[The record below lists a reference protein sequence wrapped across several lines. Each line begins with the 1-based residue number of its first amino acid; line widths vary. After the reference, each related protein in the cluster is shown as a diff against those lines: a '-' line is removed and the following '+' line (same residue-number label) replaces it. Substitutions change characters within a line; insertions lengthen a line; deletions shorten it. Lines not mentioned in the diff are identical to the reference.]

1 MSLIIRDFLRKS
13 LNSVVLSK
21 LNYSQFAYKDFAYDN
36 GTDSGTLTN
45 RFVKH
50 IALSNIGS
58 TSLTKYEIKYPQFYP
73 CNNLDHFTSEIRKIK
88 INQIPKLIFFTY
100 TYKTNADVNK
110 FVGVI
115 NEIDRE
121 CMARLNEME
130 LDDIL
135 AVLYSF
141 MYTIPNKITKLD
153 FYRHGIQQCLKLF
166 NENSTKNQFVQVC
179 FYLGLWKK
187 NRISTDLM
195 RTFMEE
201 NLNKFIDEL
210 SSTDFAIVS
219 NSAFRTSTLIDV
231 PEFSKKLESHIIEMK
246 DISIPMLVTFIKS
259 ARHNRIR
266 SPEINE
272 KIRNLILNSEIPSIE
287 LTGFVHL
294 FAYFA
299 DARTKDDELIKFL
312 AKECMKS
319 IRKESENLEN
329 HEKISTPIRPK
340 DLSLLLWSASQLNCN
355 CIDEHDAEILLNLIF
370 SKIDK
375 LEYRW
380 SIDELI
386 DSTLSLW
393 TMNYKSSELVE
404 QIMGLPEFN
413 RPTNPEKIKIDSRKK
428 LLLACF
434 EIEGSSKITKKS
446 FEESFGAARFL
457 TDKRIELKRVFNIL
471 MELKEEFGIKQILYV
486 TQVKHLNMAGILV
499 DFGDSKLN
507 FEIFDKTN
515 TLEDLSTPTG
525 LFQMK
530 MRLLNKAGSNV
541 AEVRMKKNY

>member
-13 LNSVVLSK
+13 LNSVVFSK
-21 LNYSQFAYKDFAYDN
+21 INYSQFAYKDFAYDN
-36 GTDSGTLTN
+36 TTDSGALIN

-73 CNNLDHFTSEIRKIK
+73 CNNLDHFTSEIRRIK

-121 CMARLNEME
+121 CMARLNDME

-141 MYTIPNKITKLD
+141 MFTIPNKVTKLD
-153 FYRHGIQQCLKLF
+153 FYKQGIQQCLRLF
-166 NENSTKNQFVQVC
+166 NEKSTKNQFVQVC

-195 RTFMEE
+195 KSFMEE
-201 NLNKFIDEL
+201 NLYKFIDDM
-210 SSTDFAIVS
+210 SSTDFAIVA
-219 NSAFRTSTLIDV
+219 NSAFRTSTLV
-231 PEFSKKLESHIIEMK
+231 GGPEFSNKLISQILEM
-246 DISIPMLVTFIKS
+246 DAVNIPILVTLIKS
-259 ARHNRIR
+259 ARHNKIR
-266 SPEINE
+266 SPEIY
-272 KIRNLILNSEIPSIE
+272 KKLRNILLNSDISSID

-299 DARTKDDELIKFL
+299 DARTKDDELIQFI
-312 AKECMKS
+312 ARESMKS
-319 IRKESENLEN
+319 VRKEYESIDNEVRVA
-329 HEKISTPIRPK
+329 TPIRPK
-340 DLSLLLWSASQLNCN
+340 DLSLLLWASSHLNCN
-355 CIDEHDAEILLNLIF
+355 CLDEHDAEILLNLIF
-370 SKIDK
+370 QKIDK

-380 SIDELI
+380 NIDDLI

-393 TMNYKSSELVE
+393 IMNYKSSELVDH
-404 QIMGLPEFN
+404 IMQLPEFN
-413 RPTNPEKIKIDSRKK
+413 RSTNPDRIKIDSRKK
-428 LLLACF
+428 LLLSCF
-434 EIEGSSKITKKS
+434 EIEGSSGITKKS
-446 FEESFGAARFL
+446 FEESFGAPKFL
-457 TDKRIELKRVFNIL
+457 TEKRTDLNKVYNCLKELQ
-471 MELKEEFGIKQILYV
+471 EEFGIKNVSYV
-486 TQVKHLNMAGILV
+486 SQVKHLNIAGILV

-507 FEIFDKTN
+507 FEIFDKSN
-515 TLEDLSTPTG
+515 TLENLSTPTG
-525 LFQMK
+525 LFQLK
-530 MRLLNKAGSNV
+530 IRLLNKAGSNV
-541 AEVRMKKNY
+541 AEV

>member
-36 GTDSGTLTN
+36 GTDSGTLIN

-50 IALSNIGS
+50 IALNNIGS

-73 CNNLDHFTSEIRKIK
+73 CNSLDHFSSEIRKIK

-100 TYKTNADVNK
+100 TYKSNADVNK

-153 FYRHGIQQCLKLF
+153 FYKQGIQQCLRLF
-166 NENSTKNQFVQVC
+166 NENSTKNHFVQIC

-246 DISIPMLVTFIKS
+246 EINLPMLVTLIKS

-272 KIRNLILNSEIPSIE
+272 KIRNFILNSEISSIE

-299 DARTKDDELIKFL
+299 DARTKDDKLIKFI
-312 AKECMKS
+312 AKESMKS
-319 IRKESENLEN
+319 IRKESENIEN
-329 HEKISTPIRPK
+329 HVKIPTPIRPK

-404 QIMGLPEFN
+404 QIIGLPEFN
-413 RPTNPEKIKIDSRKK
+413 RPTNPDKIKIDSRKK
-428 LLLACF
+428 LLLACS

-446 FEESFGAARFL
+446 FEETFGAARFL

-471 MELKEEFGIKQILYV
+471 MELKEEFGIKHVMYV
-486 TQVKHLNMAGILV
+486 AQVKHLNMAGILV

-530 MRLLNKAGSNV
+530 IRLLNKAGLNV
-541 AEVRMKKNY
+541 AEV

>member
-36 GTDSGTLTN
+36 GTDSGTLIN

-73 CNNLDHFTSEIRKIK
+73 CNSLDHFSSEIRKIK

-100 TYKTNADVNK
+100 TYKSNADVNK

-153 FYRHGIQQCLKLF
+153 FYKQGIQQCLRLF
-166 NENSTKNQFVQVC
+166 NENSTKNHFVQIC

-246 DISIPMLVTFIKS
+246 EINLPMLVTLIKS

-272 KIRNLILNSEIPSIE
+272 KIRNFILNSEISSIE

-299 DARTKDDELIKFL
+299 DARTKDDKLIKFI
-312 AKECMKS
+312 AKESMKS
-319 IRKESENLEN
+319 IRKESENIEN
-329 HEKISTPIRPK
+329 HVKIPTPIRPK

-404 QIMGLPEFN
+404 KIIGLPEFN
-413 RPTNPEKIKIDSRKK
+413 RPTNPDKIKIDSRKK
-428 LLLACF
+428 LLLACS

-446 FEESFGAARFL
+446 FEETFGAARFL

-471 MELKEEFGIKQILYV
+471 MELKEEFGIKHVMYV
-486 TQVKHLNMAGILV
+486 AQVKHLNMAGILV

-530 MRLLNKAGSNV
+530 IRLLNKAGLNV
-541 AEVRMKKNY
+541 AEV